1 MDSMTDLTITV
12 NVDTAPAR
20 REIADFQLYAMQV
33 LEEMRAAYASFGPE
47 MQQDG
52 TSGSGGSGRRV

>member
-1 MDSMTDLTITV
+1 MNSVTDLTITV

-33 LEEMRAAYASFGPE
+33 LDEIRAAYASALPD

-52 TSGSGGSGRRV
+52 IPGLDGFRRRA